1 MSDAME
7 ARGQDV
13 DQEPADELVSWQAH
27 DPHVITAFDAVVFP
41 PEGHGVGLGAD
52 EAMVGDRHTMRVTAE
67 VSLHGLGATEGW
79 FGIDNQSVLRSATR
93 WAAKM
98 PGSANS
104 ERSLKNRSLPV
115 LCNLANPSRNKRRNN
130 RDRTFTGRKN
140 PERQTTQPLPSRDS
154 PPPGTMTCKCGWCVI
169 AEPQVCSTEVIP
181 IRAPRCF
188 GSAAIVSSV
197 WAAVLNSR
205 P

>member
-1 MSDAME
+1 MSAQEGLYDAHLPPTFGARLLLLGVGGIVTFGLNWRLVRFRIKQASDRLYSASADAIREEACMSDAME

-79 FGIDNQSVLRSATR
+79 FGIDNPIGFAQRYE
-93 WAAKM
+93 M
-98 PGSANS
+98 GSEDAGIS
-104 ERSLKNRSLPV
+104 QLGEIV
-115 LCNLANPSRNKRRNN
+115 
-130 RDRTFTGRKN
+130 
-140 PERQTTQPLPSRDS
+140 E
-154 PPPGTMTCKCGWCVI
+154 
-169 AEPQVCSTEVIP
+169 EPQLACLVQSSQPFQEQ
-181 IRAPRCF
+181 ASEQPRQD
-188 GSAAIVSSV
+188 
-197 WAAVLNSR
+197 LYR
-205 P
+205 QEEP